1 MGMISEELT
10 YQMAREQVNQ
20 WRQQLKRTQE
30 RRNELEAAGD
40 LSFATFTA
48 GVAEGLATAI
58 REMDRILDA
67 SPICKQWAEAAR

>member
-1 MGMISEELT
+1 MTSEELT

-20 WRQQLKRTQE
+20 WRI
-30 RRNELEAAGD
+30 D
-40 LSFATFTA
+40 LRAIQHRYGLSYFDR
-48 GVAEGLATAI
+48 GMAEGLAKAI